1 MTFSRSPR
9 LVKGAFIQ
17 FDGQNSPANMIVF
30 QYNPDKIYR
39 RLEARVKKPRNIASK
54 DLPREVITFT
64 ITLDAADSLEHAD
77 EHPETAETGIYPSL
91 SAIEMLLYP
100 GNSVQTQKSFLGIKW
115 PLSGNKR
122 PLTLFVW
129 GNERLLPV
137 LVTDLNINEEIF
149 DPALNPLRADIE
161 ITMLVLNDTDLPRAY
176 RGYEYCK
183 SYLANKINLAK
194 KVYTSVP
201 MSDLKKS

>member
-17 FDGQNSPANMIVF
+17 FDEQNSQANMIVF

-39 RLEARVKKPRNIASK
+39 SIEARVKKPRGVASRVP
-54 DLPREVITFT
+54 PREIITFT
-64 ITLDAADSLEHAD
+64 ITLDATDNLEHAD

-100 GNSVQTQKSFLGIKW
+100 GNSAQNYKSFLGIKW
-115 PLSGNKR
+115 PFSANNR
-122 PLTLFVW
+122 PLTLFMW

-137 LVTDLNINEEIF
+137 LITDVNINEEMF
-149 DPALNPLRADIE
+149 DPALNPLRANVE
-161 ITMLVLNDTDLPRAY
+161 ITMLVLNDADLPRSY
-176 RGYEYCK
+176 RGYEYWK
-183 SYLANKINLAK
+183 SYLTNKINMAK
-194 KVYTSVP
+194 NVYTNVP
-201 MSDLKKS
+201 MGDLKES